1 MLAVPRLSLS
11 SRRKHHGQ
19 ARDEGFWR
27 GRADGQR
34 LRVAVDRTRRRRVVS
49 SHARRRA
56 RQIDERRQDGALV
69 RQVELHQPLQVR
81 LRARLEA
88 VAQHRLRLRA
98 ALPLRGAAF
107 AAGVLV
113 LDGLAA
119 QRLLTDDRVGLVA
132 ANALDVARRAAL
144 RTRLV
149 CVRLA
154 PTLQGKVDA
163 AVGGVLQDVLVGL
176 GKALA
181 RCAALLEHEGRIAVA
196 LAVLDPRSAVL
207 VQVRR
212 RRLAHRRVG
221 CLGRGL
227 RARAGCCA
235 LLEHKARVLLAL
247 AVGRPEGTVLV
258 VIRLGAT

>member
-1 MLAVPRLSLS
+1 MSGAS
-11 SRRKHHGQ
+11 Q
-19 ARDEGFWR
+19 R
-27 GRADGQR
+27 G
-34 LRVAVDRTRRRRVVS
+34 
-49 SHARRRA
+49 H
-56 RQIDERRQDGALV
+56 
-69 RQVELHQPLQVR
+69 
-81 LRARLEA
+81 
-88 VAQHRLRLRA
+88 
-98 ALPLRGAAF
+98 
-107 AAGVLV
+107 
-113 LDGLAA
+113 
-119 QRLLTDDRVGLVA
+119 
-132 ANALDVARRAAL
+132 
-144 RTRLV
+144 
-149 CVRLA
+149 C
-154 PTLQGKVDA
+154 LQGKVDA

-176 GKALA
+176 GEALA